1 MSSQR
6 SFFFFSYKEAID
18 PCMFRRLGS
27 QVAGVGHRKGST
39 PAQLGTDLDLPGM
52 VENNQAQQDD
62 GGEADEAFECK

>member
-1 MSSQR
+1 
-6 SFFFFSYKEAID
+6 
-18 PCMFRRLGS
+18 MFRRLGS